1 MRCHLSIR
9 SPRGGNG
16 TSRKARSQKTGSRC
30 IFERLESH
38 GVGAD
43 ECGAILRI
51 SEPDLPQ
58 STLFF
63 EQQFRDSTLQQVV
76 LQTEQSRQLLAIDFI
91 LPEDQK
97 KEIEKRISLSEMV
110 AWNVLRDMSF
120 PRLGAWLFPGFPL
133 PTGLSRS
140 ARSC

>member
-1 MRCHLSIR
+1 
-9 SPRGGNG
+9 
-16 TSRKARSQKTGSRC
+16 
-30 IFERLESH
+30 
-38 GVGAD
+38 
-43 ECGAILRI
+43 LRI

-120 PRLGAWLFPGFPL
+120 PRLGAWL
-133 PTGLSRS
+133 LSWISPANRS
-140 ARSC
+140 FAFCEKLLG